1 MVVLKFGGSSV
12 GNPEVIATVKNIIQ
26 NKKRPCVVV
35 VSAFRGITDQL
46 LNVCEL
52 AASKDETYTTEYTQ
66 IRTRHLNVINTIV
79 PDNRKEETISNVTAF
94 LNELEDILRGIFL
107 LNDITPK
114 IKDYI
119 LSFGERLSSFILSQS
134 IEDAISVDSRELIIT
149 NSNYGNAAVNFQLT
163 NDNIQ
168 NYFSDITGIVIAP
181 GFIASD
187 VNNNTT
193 TLGRGGSDYTA
204 AILAAGLDAE
214 RLEIWTDVDGFM
226 TADPRKVEKAFA
238 IEKLSYSEAME
249 LSHFGAKVV
258 YTPTIQPVYNKNIEV
273 AIKNTFHPDAIGT
286 VISSDGG
293 NGMGSSIKGIS
304 SIDDINLVTLQGPGM
319 VGVRGTS
326 GRIFS
331 ALAEEGVNIIL
342 ITQASSEY
350 SITFAIN
357 PLDTVKAVAVLEK
370 RFETEVIHRKE
381 ISILVEKGLSVIA
394 IVGEK
399 MKNTP
404 GISANLFTSLGR
416 NGISAIATAQGSS
429 ELNISVVIKKE
440 ALKKA
445 LNVIHEGFFLS
456 HYKVLHLC
464 ILGIGTVGSNLMEQ
478 LKQQHCELLAKQKLQ
493 INVIGISNSRKMLL
507 MPDGI
512 DLDNYRE
519 LLESKGETKD
529 LDKLTDQISE
539 MNLRNS
545 VFIDCTASEEVSNYY
560 LKILDSF
567 VSVVTANKIA
577 CSSEYDYYLN
587 LKKTAVKRGVKFMFE
602 TNVGAGLPIINTIND
617 LMRSGDKIIEIE
629 AVLSGTLNFI
639 FNELN
644 ENLKLSD
651 AIKLA
656 KEKGFSEPD
665 PRVDLSGIDVIRK
678 ILILSREAGYHVE
691 EKDVEVNT
699 FLPDDV
705 FEGSL
710 DDFWEK
716 VKKFDDT
723 FEEKRK
729 KLAAENKKWRFV
741 AMLKDGLPF
750 IALREVDQTHPSY
763 SLEGSNNII
772 LITTERYHDQPMIIR
787 GYGAGAD
794 VTAAGVFADIMRVAN
809 V

>member
-1 MVVLKFGGSSV
+1 MRVLKFGGSSI
-12 GNPEVIATVKNIIQ
+12 GNPEIIKTVKNIILGQ
-26 NKKRPCVVV
+26 ERPTVVV

-46 LNVCEL
+46 LRVCEQ
-52 AASKDETYTTEYTQ
+52 AAKKDDAYITEMEQ
-66 IRTRHLNVINTIV
+66 IKTRHLNVINTIV
-79 PDNRKEETISNVTAF
+79 PEAKKEVTISHVTGF

-114 IKDYI
+114 ILDYI
-119 LSFGERLSSFILSQS
+119 LSFGERLSSYIISQS
-134 IEDAISVDSRELIIT
+134 IEDALSVDARELIKT
-149 NSNYGNAAVNFQLT
+149 NSNFGNAAVNFQET
-163 NDNIQ
+163 DKNIQ
-168 NYFSDITGIVIAP
+168 QYLNDVNKIIIVP

-187 VNNNTT
+187 ADNNTT

-204 AILAAGLDAE
+204 AIFAAALNSE

-238 IEKLSYSEAME
+238 IQKLSYAEAME

-258 YTPTIQPVYNKNIEV
+258 YTPTIQPVYKKNIEV
-273 AIKNTFHPDAIGT
+273 AIKNTFNPESDGT
-286 VISSDGG
+286 IISNEGG
-293 NGMGSSIKGIS
+293 NGTSSPIKGIS
-304 SIDDINLVTLQGPGM
+304 SIDEINLVTLQGPGM

-326 GRIFS
+326 GRLFS

-357 PLDTVKAVAVLEK
+357 PLDTIKAVAALEK
-370 RFETEVIHRKE
+370 RFETEIIHRKE
-381 ISILVEKGLSVIA
+381 ISILVEKDLSIIA

-429 ELNISVVIKKE
+429 ELNISVVIKNDS
-440 ALKKA
+440 LKKA

-456 HYKVLHLC
+456 HYKVLHLF
-464 ILGIGTVGSNLMEQ
+464 IVGIGTVGSNLIEQ
-478 LKQQHCELLAKQKLQ
+478 IQKQHCELLAKQKLQ
-493 INVIGISNSRKMLL
+493 IHVIGMSNSRKMLL

-512 DLDNYRE
+512 DLDNYLE
-519 LLESKGETKD
+519 LLEAQGETKD
-529 LDKLTDQISE
+529 LDKLTDHIVDL
-539 MNLRNS
+539 NLRNT
-545 VFIDCTASEEVSNYY
+545 VFIDCTASDEVSKYY
-560 LKILDSF
+560 HKILDSF

-577 CSSEYDYYLN
+577 CSSAYENYLD

-617 LMRSGDKIIEIE
+617 LMRSGDKILEIE

-644 ENLKLSD
+644 EKLPLSE

-678 ILILSREAGYHVE
+678 ILILCREGGYQVE
-691 EKDVEVNT
+691 EKDVVVDK
-699 FLPDDV
+699 FLPEEV

-710 DDFWEK
+710 DDFWEQ
-716 VKKFDDT
+716 VKQYDEP

-729 KLAAENKKWRFV
+729 QLASESKKWRFV
-741 AMLKDGLPF
+741 AHLKDGIPSV
-750 IALREVDQTHPSY
+750 ALKEVDQSHPSY

-772 LITTERYHDQPMIIR
+772 LITTERYHEQPMIIR

-794 VTAAGVFADIMRVAN
+794 VTAAGVFADVMRVAN